1 MGVDSKTTR
10 MCGIEMILYN
20 DLRDNHG
27 QLEHLHLHIYIYIYI
42 YIYILVSQKKFQLYY
57 HLPSTIHKSIN
68 LKSKLVHTIDLQFQT
83 STTGPPTPIH
93 QLPIHRTPVPY

>member
-42 YIYILVSQKKFQLYY
+42 HIYIYIY
-57 HLPSTIHKSIN
+57 
-68 LKSKLVHTIDLQFQT
+68 
-83 STTGPPTPIH
+83 
-93 QLPIHRTPVPY
+93 